1 MSFTAHL
8 YGWNDKASNVEC
20 VSDDR
25 QPELCFGTQDFIVLS
40 SQTSHSH
47 DQALIVHRRNE
58 EECGLLER
66 CLSSRPNDL
75 ALLKLSN
82 SRNHVVY
89 VDCCDT
95 IWSYDNEQSSTASN
109 ARVTSAVSSTFDA
122 KVAGSKVKNEQGDN
136 TTELFEQ
143 QLQNQIQKS
152 KDSVFST
159 HRHNLIAS
167 KMLIKQIA
175 AGTSHCLLLTQSSEI
190 FSFGTG
196 TCGELGVGTSIPH
209 TNEPQTV
216 IVPGNLGVKYI
227 AAGAYYSAA
236 VTTNGV
242 LFTFGCG
249 AYYRLGHGSDE
260 NQNAPK
266 KVEALEGVGLLLPD
280 GTLTGAYAVLYCIM
294 MGVTACDEF
303 SVKFSLFC

>member
-1 MSFTAHL
+1 MSFAAHL
-8 YGWNDKASNVEC
+8 YGWNDEASCVER

-25 QPELCFGTQDFIVLS
+25 QPELCFGTQDFVALNLR
-40 SQTSHSH
+40 TSYSD
-47 DQALIVHRRNE
+47 DQALIVHRRHE

-75 ALLKLSN
+75 ALVKVSN

-89 VDCCDT
+89 VDSCDAV
-95 IWSYDNEQSSTASN
+95 WSYNHEQSST
-109 ARVTSAVSSTFDA
+109 TSDTPVMSVISSTFDA
-122 KVAGSKVKNEQGDN
+122 IVANVENEQGDN
-136 TTELFEQ
+136 IKESIEQ
-143 QLQNQIQKS
+143 QLQKQIQKS

-167 KMLIKQIA
+167 KMPIKQIA
-175 AGTSHCLLLTQSSEI
+175 AGTSHCLLLTHSSEL

-196 TCGELGVGTSIPH
+196 TCGELGIGTSIPRI
-209 TNEPQTV
+209 NEPQKV
-216 IVPGNLGVKYI
+216 NFPDILGIKYI

-236 VTTNGV
+236 ITSNGV

-249 AYYRLGHGSDE
+249 AYYRLGHGSDK
-260 NQNAPK
+260 NQNVPK

-280 GTLTGAYAVLYCIM
+280 GTSTGTCTVSSIFMVGISAF
-294 MGVTACDEF
+294 DHF
-303 SVKFSLFC
+303 SVIFN